1 MPVRLRVS
9 LHQRTVAAGPRWWGC
24 VRGAQFGT
32 EDVCLCLSS
41 RHMVLSK
48 ETTRSP
54 RRSPWAL
61 PVALRDVPTDWLASL
76 EATAHK
82 TTRSSPVPPITQ
94 AYHRASHWHEPR
106 RLMGLSHDVGRRQGV
121 GVAWLCATG

>member
-1 MPVRLRVS
+1 MHVAEALWMPVRLRVP
-9 LHQRTVAAGPRWWGC
+9 LHQRTVAAGPRLVGLCAWA
-24 VRGAQFGT
+24 RLGT
-32 EDVCLCLSS
+32 EDASLCLSS

-48 ETTRSP
+48 ETTRST

-82 TTRSSPVPPITQ
+82 TTRSSLVPPVTR
-94 AYHRASHWHEPR
+94 AYHRASQWHEPR
-106 RLMGLSHDVGRRQGV
+106 GSWARPVTWAADRASE
-121 GVAWLCATG
+121 